1 MTDNIWMDTYNGSD
15 DQLGIND
22 QMKVDSID
30 NVIVSKNIEIKDVHM
45 LQNTLSD
52 HNPLIVTLILK

>member
-1 MTDNIWMDTYNGSD
+1 
-15 DQLGIND
+15 
-22 QMKVDSID
+22 MKVDSID